1 LKPENPYYEII
12 LKEYQDFKELFKETH
27 GNNQGEL
34 PERRPFDYEIPLIK
48 GKQP

>member
-1 LKPENPYYEII
+1 LKPENLYYKII

-27 GNNQGEL
+27 GNDQGKL
-34 PERRPFDYEIPLIK
+34 PERGSFDHEIPLIE

>member
-12 LKEYQDFKELFKETH
+12 SKEYQDFKELFKETH
-27 GNNQGEL
+27 GNDQGEL
-34 PERRPFDYEIPLIK
+34 LERGLFDYEIPLIK